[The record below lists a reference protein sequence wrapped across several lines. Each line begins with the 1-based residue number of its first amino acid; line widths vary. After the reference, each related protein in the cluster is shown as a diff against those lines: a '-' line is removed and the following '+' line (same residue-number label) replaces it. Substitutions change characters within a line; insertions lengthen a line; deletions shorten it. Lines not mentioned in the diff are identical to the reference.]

1 MARVGRE
8 RAALDLAHD
17 VGERRVGRGVDAALL
32 ASGDDEA
39 VEEVDLGAPSLDHV
53 LRHGRA
59 LLGGD
64 ALVLRQEPDLEWLLT
79 TPLPT
84 TAPPRKVSI
93 DPKIYQGQ
101 IVAAMSVNDDQRK
114 RKCGEVQRRLT
125 AIKTIA
131 DEFAAQEHYAAALTI
146 YEVLVTE
153 VIEHFND
160 YRDEYVAFSVILRG
174 CIDGLDSCFAGEEDN
189 PEMRLRVIRVLFAIY
204 RFYTDS
210 WMDLDEDIPGLLV
223 GNTTLEEHQVI
234 ASWLRDALSQTKAEG
249 SAGYSRQRY
258 EAFLAAL
265 EQVDRP

>member
-1 MARVGRE
+1 MLKKNLEQRE
-8 RAALDLAHD
+8 KPELIAIITHM
-17 VGERRVGRGVDAALL
+17 
-32 ASGDDEA
+32 
-39 VEEVDLGAPSLDHV
+39 
-53 LRHGRA
+53 
-59 LLGGD
+59 
-64 ALVLRQEPDLEWLLT
+64 LRQEPDLQWLLM

-84 TAPPRKVSI
+84 VSSQKSSL
-93 DPKIYQGQ
+93 DPEVYRQQ
-101 IVAAMSVNDDQRK
+101 VLAAMSAGDYQRK
-114 RKCGEVQRRLT
+114 RKRGEVQRRLI

-160 YRDEYVAFSVILRG
+160 YRDEYVAFSVILMG

-204 RFYTDS
+204 RFYTDN

-223 GNTTLEEHQVI
+223 GNTTPEERQVI
-234 ASWLRDALSQTKAEG
+234 AGLLRDALSQTKAEG

-265 EQVDRP
+265 EQVDRS